1 MKRELLGGLA
11 AAALVGSGLAMS
23 SASTVTVGKSPDVK
37 CKNGASASA
46 NARVPVGGDKW
57 SDPNTL
63 TQAQANNMEARTA
76 AFLRANNI
84 QTSARQPGSIKVPVH
99 VHVITRDDGT
109 GNVKN
114 WRIKRQIRVLNNA
127 FAGRTAPT
135 AANTPFRF
143 RLKSIDRTRNTDWF
157 NMNARDSR
165 EARRALRQGDAR
177 HLNMY
182 TTNFAGNLQGLL
194 GFATFPETYKK
205 YPNLDGTVLFHE
217 SLPGGDAIYQD
228 DEGHTFNYAKG
239 DTGTH
244 EVGHWMNLY
253 HTFQGSC
260 GPQNDFVSDT
270 PWQRA
275 DSNIFYCKPNQNT
288 CGDNDTRGDPT
299 RNFMNY
305 VDDPCMNKF
314 SAGQRDRMNVSWYIR
329 QALSD

>member
-23 SASTVTVGKSPDVK
+23 SASTVTVGKSPDAK
-37 CKNGASASA
+37 CKTGSAAPA
-46 NARVPVGGDKW
+46 NARVAKGTSKW
-57 SDPNTL
+57 RDPNTL
-63 TQAQANNMEARTA
+63 TQKQAAAMEARTA
-76 AFLRANNI
+76 AFLKNHNI
-84 QTSARQPGSIKVPVH
+84 QASARPAGSVKIPVRVH
-99 VHVITRDDGT
+99 VLTRDDGT

-114 WRIKRQIRVLNNA
+114 WRIKKQIRVLNNA
-127 FAGRTAPT
+127 FAGRTAPR

-143 RLKSIDRTRNTDWF
+143 RLKSVERIRNTDWF
-157 NMNARDSR
+157 NMNWEDSK

-177 HLNMY
+177 HLNIY

-194 GFATFPETYKK
+194 GFATFPESYKK
-205 YPNLDGTVLFHE
+205 YPKLDGTVLYHE

-228 DEGHTFNYAKG
+228 NDGHTFNYAKG

-244 EVGHWMNLY
+244 EVGHWLNLY
-253 HTFQGSC
+253 HTFQGGCSAN
-260 GPQNDFVSDT
+260 NDFVVDT

-275 DSNIFYCKPNQNT
+275 ESNIFYCKPNQNT
-288 CGDNDTRGDPT
+288 CGGRDSRGDPT
-299 RNFMNY
+299 ENFMNY

-314 SAGQRDRMNVSWYIR
+314 TRGQRDRMDIAWYIR

>member
-11 AAALVGSGLAMS
+11 AAALIGSGLAMS
-23 SASTVTVGKSPDVK
+23 SASTVTVGKSPDFK
-37 CKNGASASA
+37 CKTGVSAPS
-46 NARVPVGGDKW
+46 NARVVKGYEKKL
-57 SDPNTL
+57 DPNTL
-63 TQAQANNMEARTA
+63 TVQQAAAMEARIA
-76 AFLRANNI
+76 AFLDANNI
-84 QTSARQPGSIKVPVH
+84 QTSARPVGSVKIPVR

-114 WRIKRQIRVLNNA
+114 WRIKRQITVLNNA
-127 FAGRTAPT
+127 FAGRTAPA

-157 NMNARDSR
+157 NMNWEDSK

-177 HLNMY
+177 HLNIY

-194 GFATFPETYKK
+194 GFATFPESYKK
-205 YPNLDGTVLFHE
+205 YPKLDGTVLFHE

-228 DEGHTFNYAKG
+228 DDGHTFNYAKG

-253 HTFQGSC
+253 HTFQGGCSAN
-260 GPQNDFVSDT
+260 NDFVVDT

-275 DSNIFYCKPNQNT
+275 GSNIFYCKPNQNT
-288 CGDNDTRGDPT
+288 CGGKDSRGDPT
-299 RNFMNY
+299 KNFMNY
-305 VDDPCMNKF
+305 VDDPCMNRF
-314 SAGQRDRMNVSWYIR
+314 TRGQRDRMDIAWYIR
-329 QALSD
+329 QAIG